1 MKIKFTLNMDNLLVD
16 QTHID
21 RVIIS
26 WISDLPQEE
35 VFSLSQNWISDQNF
49 LLHKMDGLKRVGE
62 SSLTIE
68 PVAKASPS
76 EAEEVNS

>member
-1 MKIKFTLNMDNLLVD
+1 MKIRFTLNMDDLLVN

-21 RVIIS
+21 RVVIS
-26 WISDLPQEE
+26 WISDLPQGE

-49 LLHKMDGLKRVGE
+49 LLHKMDGLRRVGE

-68 PVAKASPS
+68 PMPQASPP